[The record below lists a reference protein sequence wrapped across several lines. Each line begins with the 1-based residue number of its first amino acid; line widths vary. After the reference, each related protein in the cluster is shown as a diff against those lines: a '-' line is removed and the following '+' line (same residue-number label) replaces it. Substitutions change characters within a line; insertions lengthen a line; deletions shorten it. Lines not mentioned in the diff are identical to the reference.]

1 MLFNMAVSLYTS
13 RVILNALGA
22 EDYGIYNVV
31 GGVVAMFSFLNSA
44 MTASTQRYITFELG
58 KDNIKRLKEVF
69 STSINI
75 HVFISFI
82 VVVLGETIGLWFLHE
97 KIVIPEDRIIAATV
111 VYQLSILTTIV
122 AIMSYP
128 FNADIV
134 AHEKMTAFAYISII
148 ETTLKLGIAFL
159 IGWGNS
165 DKLILY
171 AILIAIVQV
180 VVCLSYVFYCRK
192 NFIESNYKFH
202 FDKKLFKEMLGFAGW
217 NLWGNLAA
225 ILMTQGVNILLNIF
239 FGPIVNAARAITIQV
254 QNAIHQFAMNFQM
267 ALNPQ
272 ITKTYAMGKFE
283 ELNKLIF
290 RSSKFTFLLLF
301 IICFPV
307 FLETPFILQ
316 LWLKT
321 VPEHTITFLRIIIL
335 ILLIDSSANP
345 LMVAAAATGRIKLYQ
360 TIIGGTLLLILP
372 ISYYILKQGGEAWS
386 VFLVHLSIC
395 ICAYIIRLI
404 IIKSLID
411 FELKEFIKQVILRCL
426 IVVLLSIIIPITL
439 RLYISEGVG
448 NSFIIITTC
457 VVCSS
462 IVVLFIG
469 LDNHERTT
477 VLNKSVAL
485 ISRFKKNDRDKR

>member
-58 KDNIKRLKEVF
+58 KDNLKRLKEVF

-75 HVFISFI
+75 HVLISL
-82 VVVLGETIGLWFLHE
+82 VVVILGETVGLWFLHE
-97 KIVIPEDRIIAATV
+97 KIVIPESRIIAAAV

-134 AHEKMTAFAYISII
+134 AHERMTAFAYISII

-159 IGWGNS
+159 IGWGGS

-171 AILIAIVQV
+171 ASLIAIVQV
-180 VVCLSYVFYCRK
+180 FVCLSYVFYCRK
-192 NFIESNYKFH
+192 NFIESKYKFH
-202 FDKKLFKEMLGFAGW
+202 FDKTLFREMLGFASW

-254 QNAIHQFAMNFQM
+254 QNAIHQFSMNFQM

-272 ITKTYAMGKFE
+272 ITKTYAMGKFK

-321 VPEHTITFLRIIIL
+321 VPEHTINFLRIMLL

-345 LMVAAAATGRIKLYQ
+345 LMVAAAATGRIRLYQ
-360 TIIGGTLLLILP
+360 TVIGGTLLLILP
-372 ISYYILKQGGEAWS
+372 ISYFILKQGGEPWS
-386 VFLVHLSIC
+386 VFFVHLFIC
-395 ICAYIIRLI
+395 LCAYVIRLI
-404 IIKSLID
+404 IIKSLIE
-411 FELKEFIKQVILRCL
+411 FELKEFIRQVIVRCL
-426 IVVLLSIIIPITL
+426 IVVLLSMVIPVALHSYMSTEI
-439 RLYISEGVG
+439 G
-448 NSFIIITTC
+448 NSFIIIITC
-457 VVCSS
+457 IVCSS
-462 IVVLFIG
+462 IVSFLVG

-477 VLNKSVAL
+477 VLNKCIAL
-485 ISRFKKNDRDKR
+485 ISRLKRNDRDKR